1 MTPPRPPKRYRCCYC
16 GRVFDAWLPVAGEP
30 DGAMLLGHL
39 SHQHPDRVGAYL
51 PRMVRREAHP
61 WHGTSVL
68 VFSGGQSAVGA
79 QRRRPLSCREQQ
91 APARSR

>member
-51 PRMVRREAHP
+51 PRMLTDEDIARVAAEA
-61 WHGTSVL
+61 
-68 VFSGGQSAVGA
+68 FAVM
-79 QRRRPLSCREQQ
+79 EE
-91 APARSR
+91 PA